1 MNKSERQIMAAA
13 YAADIKKRLD
23 IDTAEKLE
31 VVNALGYACTLH
43 SPRMFNGSSMSS
55 REWQEL
61 ARRIDRFILDAAA
74 KGIAA
79 YGSRAKN
86 RCWYILGMLA
96 SEYKA
101 LESGRC
107 RGGCN
112 FNERHYTETDFD
124 NRVIRIEDLDLND
137 I

>member
-13 YAADIKKRLD
+13 YAADIKNRLD

-31 VVNALGYACTLH
+31 IVNALGYACTLH

-74 KGIAA
+74 KGLAA

-101 LESGRC
+101 LESGHC

-112 FNERHYTETDFD
+112 FKERRYTDMDF
-124 NRVIRIEDLDLND
+124 NNIITRIEDLDPDD

>member
-1 MNKSERQIMAAA
+1 MNNERQTLAASFA
-13 YAADIKKRLD
+13 YDIKNRLD
-23 IDTAEKLE
+23 VDTAEKLE

-43 SPRMFNGSSMSS
+43 SPRNFNNCVMGPY
-55 REWQEL
+55 EWKEL
-61 ARRIDRFILDAAA
+61 ARRIDRFILDAVA
-74 KGIAA
+74 KGLAA

-96 SEYKA
+96 AEYNA

-112 FNERHYTETDFD
+112 FKERRYTEADFA
-124 NRVIRIEDLDLND
+124 NVITRMEDLDEND

>member
-1 MNKSERQIMAAA
+1 MNNERQIMAASFA
-13 YAADIKKRLD
+13 DDIKKRLD
-23 IDTAEKLE
+23 VDTAEKLE
-31 VVNALGYACTLH
+31 VVNALGYGCTLH
-43 SPRMFNGSSMSS
+43 SPRMFNGYQMGPY
-55 REWQEL
+55 EWKEL
-61 ARRIDRFILDAAA
+61 ARRIDRFILDAVA
-74 KGIAA
+74 KGLAA

-96 SEYKA
+96 NEYKA

-112 FNERHYTETDFD
+112 FKERRYTEADFA
-124 NRVIRIEDLDLND
+124 NIMTRMEDLDPDD